1 MNRIERKFM
10 PNSAGQ
16 IAYTQKL
23 PTLPC
28 KIKDISD
35 EDEYVEWLCFA
46 NAGMLDRGNL
56 YCFDYAIRNLP
67 SSAPLIEIGSFCG
80 LSTNLI
86 TYYKKK
92 CNVKNALI
100 TSDKWE
106 FEGAYKDS
114 TVGDSPITHAEYRM
128 FVKETYIR
136 NIRMFSKYDLPY
148 TIELNSDDFFFMWS
162 NSKKLIDVLGRNV
175 QLGGA
180 ISFCYI
186 DGNHAYECLGK
197 ECPAWRSDQLLLY

>member
-1 MNRIERKFM
+1 MKELFRSIMNLIKRKFK

-16 IAYTQKL
+16 IAYTQKS
-23 PTLPC
+23 PPLPC

-86 TYYKKK
+86 TYYKAAIPDHSR
-92 CNVKNALI
+92 NAL
-100 TSDKWE
+100 K
-106 FEGAYKDS
+106 
-114 TVGDSPITHAEYRM
+114 
-128 FVKETYIR
+128 
-136 NIRMFSKYDLPY
+136 
-148 TIELNSDDFFFMWS
+148 
-162 NSKKLIDVLGRNV
+162 
-175 QLGGA
+175 
-180 ISFCYI
+180 
-186 DGNHAYECLGK
+186 
-197 ECPAWRSDQLLLY
+197 